1 MCQVGIF
8 GGARVV
14 DKPDELINL
23 IDSIKVDKVG
33 IISLSDHKNT
43 TVYNTAIEL
52 LPDAKSVVVLANE
65 LFPEVVR
72 YLTSGRKMG
81 ELVMRDLF
89 SRNADIVNGH
99 LDWEAY
105 KLVKNLHKLG
115 YSGVPLTAGD
125 SPFDARFLEGMLSYK
140 EAGVIAGIGKIG
152 WNTMLLTHEFGA
164 RIRLSCVVTDA
175 SLENTLSTE
184 DYLPCSDCNGACVKV
199 CPVQALKQPGE
210 GEVCNIDKY
219 VCNTYLVS
227 SGGCAECLRV
237 CPADK
242 LYNNRKSQ

>member
-1 MCQVGIF
+1 VY
-8 GGARVV
+8 
-14 DKPDELINL
+14 KPDELKSL
-23 IDSIKVDKVG
+23 IDSINVDKVG
-33 IISLSDHKNT
+33 IISLGNHKNT
-43 TVYNTAIEL
+43 AVYHTAIEL
-52 LPDAKSVVVLANE
+52 LPDAKSVIVLANE
-65 LFPEVVR
+65 LFPEVVQ
-72 YLTSGRKMG
+72 YLTSGRKTG

-115 YSGVPLTAGD
+115 YSGIPLTAGD

-140 EAGVIAGIGKIG
+140 EAAVIAGMGKIG
-152 WNTMLLTHEFGA
+152 WNTMLLTPEFGA

-175 SLENTLSTE
+175 SPENTSSSE
-184 DYLPCSDCNGACVKV
+184 DYLPCFDCKGACVKV

-210 GEVCNIDKY
+210 GEACNIDKY

-242 LYNNRKSQ
+242 LYDNRKSR

>member
-1 MCQVGIF
+1 LCQVGIF

-14 DKPDELINL
+14 DKPDELKNL

-33 IISLSDHKNT
+33 FVNLNAHKNT
-43 TVYNTAIEL
+43 AVSKTAIEL
-52 LPDAKSVVVLANE
+52 LPDAKSVIVLANE
-65 LFPEVVR
+65 LFQEVVQ

-89 SRNADIVNGH
+89 SRNADIVNGD

-105 KLVKNLHKLG
+105 KLVKGLHKLG
-115 YSGVPLTAGD
+115 YSGIPLTAGD
-125 SPFDARFLEGMLSYK
+125 APFDTRFLEGMLSYK
-140 EAGVIAGIGKIG
+140 SSAVLAGMGVIG
-152 WNTMLLTHEFGA
+152 WNTMLLTPEFGA
-164 RIRLSCVVTDA
+164 RVRLSCIVTDA
-175 SLENTLSTE
+175 SLEKTSSSE
-184 DYLPCSDCNGACVKV
+184 DYLPCFDCKGACVKV

-210 GEVCNIDKY
+210 GEVCSIDKY
-219 VCNTYLVS
+219 LCNTYLAS

-242 LYNNRKSQ
+242 LYKNKKS